1 MSVIKSSLI
10 NLKGHKL
17 RVFITLIWI
26 IIGITSSILVSS
38 IGNGLKKEV
47 TDSVNRVNPNKT
59 RIYFESDDSNMV
71 SMESFLNPF
80 KLEDVEQLS
89 FIDGVERISSS
100 KDDFTMDY
108 YYSDAYFN
116 KKSTYIDIKEFKN
129 DKIVP
134 VYGRSFSYDDDN
146 RKVIIITLQNA
157 TDLFTKPKDAI
168 GQGITISNNIYEA
181 RFLDLFSGSGGIGI
195 EALSRGASEAVMV
208 ENNPKAALC
217 INENLEKTKLKD
229 SGRVFVCDVL
239 AAIDK
244 LNIENKPFDYIF
256 MDPPYNKDLEREVL
270 QKIKGTSLVDE
281 YTTII
286 VEASLET
293 GFDYLEDMGYKLI
306 KCKKYKTNVH
316 MFIEISA

>member
-1 MSVIKSSLI
+1 MRVIAGKARHI
-10 NLKGHKL
+10 QLKT
-17 RVFITLIWI
+17 I
-26 IIGITSSILVSS
+26 
-38 IGNGLKKEV
+38 E
-47 TDSVNRVNPNKT
+47 
-59 RIYFESDDSNMV
+59 
-71 SMESFLNPF
+71 
-80 KLEDVEQLS
+80 
-89 FIDGVERISSS
+89 
-100 KDDFTMDY
+100 TMDTRPTT
-108 YYSDAYFN
+108 DR
-116 KKSTYIDIKEFKN
+116 IKE
-129 DKIVP
+129 
-134 VYGRSFSYDDDN
+134 
-146 RKVIIITLQNA
+146 TLFNM
-157 TDLFTKPKDAI
+157 L
-168 GQGITISNNIYEA
+168 SNNIYEA

-208 ENNPKAALC
+208 ENNPKAVLC

-270 QKIKGTSLVDE
+270 QKLKGTSLVDE